1 MIIFIPLVLCFIL
14 VVHSSAWNKDSLHS
28 GILQSFSVIYNACVL
43 ESPCSQTS
51 SNVSTKFVR

>member
-28 GILQSFSVIYNACVL
+28 GILPSLIYNDCV
-43 ESPCSQTS
+43 Q
-51 SNVSTKFVR
+51 